1 MVPPKGFGYFFS
13 LERLLHGLW
22 QLTSAAEQHTVVM
35 MSLGIMDHKTYCL
48 CKINTLDVL
57 DSVWEKMPTMKCMT
71 EIVKY
76 E

>member
-13 LERLLHGLW
+13 FSLERLLHDLW
-22 QLTSAAEQHTVVM
+22 QLTSAGERRTVVM

-57 DSVWEKMPTMKCMT
+57 DAVWGKMPPMNC
-71 EIVKY
+71 
-76 E
+76 